1 MKILIIKLGAKG
13 DVVRTLP
20 LLLAIKKK
28 YPDSE
33 ITWITKKQCVEIIET
48 SPYIDKIFSFPI
60 NTNEKFDV
68 LYNFDIDSE
77 AAKLAGEIKADKKYG
92 FVLDKGYPTALNFPS
107 EYYLNTFFDD
117 ELKISNKKTYQQ
129 IMFEVA
135 ELPYRKQHCQI
146 YLTDQ
151 DKQYAKDFVAQNKI
165 NSAKLIGLNIGS
177 SKRWP
182 SKQWHKKRIKEF
194 IIKANEKGHEVLLLG
209 GPDEIEDHKKI
220 LKELEEQGIKI
231 YRNNPLN
238 SDRQFAALIDICKEI
253 ISGDTFAMHVA
264 LAMKKPT
271 IGLFFCTSP
280 NEVEDYNLLIK
291 IVSPK
296 LYEFF
301 PEKSDQYS
309 EDLTKSISAE
319 EVLNSL
325 RIDRTVEVVN
335 AIIKNS
341 QNKFLVIKRKDE
353 GIHPN
358 KWAFPG
364 GIIEEG
370 EDLEQA
376 LKREIKEEVG
386 LEVKKIIKKISEYNY
401 QREDNSKTKGECFL
415 IETENSDVKINNEVQ
430 DFKWVSFE
438 EFEELDY
445 VKGLDEELLT
455 AFSELQNK

>member
-20 LLLAIKKK
+20 LLLPMKEK

-33 ITWITKKQCVEIIET
+33 IIWATKKQCEEIIKT
-48 SPYIDKIFSFPI
+48 NPHIDRILTLPVK
-60 NTNEKFDV
+60 TNERFDI
-68 LYNFDIDSE
+68 LYNLDIEKE
-77 AAKLAGEIKADKKYG
+77 ATKLANEIKSDKKYG
-92 FVLDKGYPTALNFPS
+92 FFLDKGYPAALNFPS

-135 ELPYRKQHCQI
+135 ELPYKKQHCPI
-146 YLTDQ
+146 YLTEQ

-165 NSAKLIGLNIGS
+165 NTEKLIGLNIGS

-182 SKQWHKKRIKEF
+182 SKQWHEKRIKEF
-194 IIKANEKGHEVLLLG
+194 IIKANEKGNKVLLLG
-209 GPDEIEDHKKI
+209 GPDEVEHHKKI
-220 LKELEEQGIKI
+220 TEELGNQGIKI

-238 SDRQFAALIDICKEI
+238 SDRQFVALINLCKEI

-280 NEVEDYNLLIK
+280 NEVEDYGLLTK

-301 PEKSDQYS
+301 PGKSDQYS
-309 EDLTKSISAE
+309 EELTKSISAE
-319 EVLNSL
+319 EVLGKL
-325 RIDRTVEVVN
+325 RIGKSVEVVN

-341 QNKFLVIKRKDE
+341 QNKFLVIKRKNNE
-353 GIHPN
+353 IHPN

-364 GIIEEG
+364 GIIKKREEF
-370 EDLEQA
+370 DQA
-376 LKREIKEEVG
+376 LKREVKEEVG
-386 LEVKKIIKKISEYNY
+386 LEIKKIIKKISEYDY
-401 QREDNSKTKGECFL
+401 SRGDGYWTKGKCFL
-415 IETENSDVKINNEVQ
+415 VETNNFDVKINNEIQ
-430 DFKWVSFE
+430 DFKWVSLE

-445 VKGLDEELLT
+445 VEGLDEELLT